1 MKKYF
6 VWFLRGGEEYV
17 IRFKID
23 GSLAYKPKYRC
34 FEDKDWYVRTI
45 DQVVWMAAGLHW
57 DPSPNYVCGLI
68 SHEEFVRR
76 RASGVKRWGG
86 GKTFVIHWP

>member
-6 VWFLRGGEEYV
+6 AWFVYGDEEYV

-23 GSLAYKPKYRC
+23 GSLRYQPKYRC

-45 DQVVWMAAGLHW
+45 DQVVCIAADLNW
-57 DPSPNYVCGLI
+57 SPVRDHFCCLI
-68 SHEEFVRR
+68 PHKEFVRM
-76 RASGVKRWGG
+76 RANGVKRWGQD
-86 GKTFVIHWP
+86 KTFVIHWD